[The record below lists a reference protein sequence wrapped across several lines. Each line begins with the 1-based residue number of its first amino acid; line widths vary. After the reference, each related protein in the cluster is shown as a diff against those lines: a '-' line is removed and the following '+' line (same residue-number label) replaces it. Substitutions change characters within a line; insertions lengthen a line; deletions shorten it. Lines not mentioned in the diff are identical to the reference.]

1 MKTNANQNVSAA
13 MSDTDKEQMEQVVT
27 HHFQQILGALRID
40 TANDHNTKETAA
52 RVAKMYCREI
62 FWGRFSPRPKI
73 TEFPN
78 AKNLDEIYTL
88 GPIQVRSACS
98 HHFCPIMG
106 KLWVGVIPSDKV
118 IGISKF
124 VRLSDWVMA
133 RPHIQEEAIV
143 MLADELEELIK
154 PCGLALVMKATHTCM
169 TWRGVRETDTDMVTS
184 VMRGVFMSNP
194 AAKSEFLTII
204 GGQGFK

>member
-1 MKTNANQNVSAA
+1 MKTNANHHTPL
-13 MSDTDKEQMEQVVT
+13 SDEHRLHMEQVIE
-27 HHFQQILGALRID
+27 HHFAQILNALHID
-40 TANDHNTKETAA
+40 TNNDHNTKETAK
-52 RVAKMYCREI
+52 RVAKMYCREV

-78 AKNLDEIYTL
+78 AKNLDQIYTL

-106 KLWVGVIPSDKV
+106 KVWVGVIPSQKV

-143 MLADELEELIK
+143 MLADELESLIK
-154 PCGLALVMKATHTCM
+154 PIGLAVVMKAAHTCM
-169 TWRGVRETDTDMVTS
+169 TWRGVKETDTDMVTS
-184 VMRGVFMSNP
+184 VMRGEFMRNP
-194 AAKSEFLTII
+194 SSKTEFLNII
-204 GGQGFK
+204 ASQGFK

>member
-1 MKTNANQNVSAA
+1 MKTNANENMV
-13 MSDTDKEQMEQVVT
+13 MSDHDKEQMEQVIA
-27 HHFQQILGALRID
+27 HHFGQILGALRID
-40 TANDHNTKETAA
+40 TQNDHNTQETAK
-52 RVAKMYCREI
+52 RVAKMYCREV
-62 FWGRFSPRPKI
+62 FWGRFNPRPKI

-78 AKNLDEIYTL
+78 AKNLDQIYTL

-106 KLWVGVIPSDKV
+106 KLWVGVIPSQKV

-124 VRLSDWVMA
+124 VRLADWVMS

-143 MLADELEELIK
+143 MLADELESLIK
-154 PCGLALVMKATHTCM
+154 PVGLAVVMKATHTCM

-184 VMRGVFMSNP
+184 VMRGEFMRNQSSK
-194 AAKSEFLTII
+194 AEFLNII
-204 GGQGFK
+204 SSQGFK

>member
-1 MKTNANQNVSAA
+1 MKTNANEHTPL
-13 MSDTDKEQMEQVVT
+13 SDNDREQMEQIVA
-27 HHFQQILGALRID
+27 HHFGQILGALRID
-40 TANDHNTKETAA
+40 TDNDHNTKETAQ
-52 RVAKMYCREI
+52 RVAKMYCREV

-78 AKNLDEIYTL
+78 AKNLDQIYTL

-106 KLWVGVIPSDKV
+106 KVWVGVIPSQKV

-124 VRLSDWVMA
+124 VRLADWVMS

-143 MLADELEELIK
+143 MLADELEALIN
-154 PCGLALVMKATHTCM
+154 PIGLAVVMKATHTCM
-169 TWRGVRETDTDMVTS
+169 TWRGVKETDTDMVTS
-184 VMRGVFMSNP
+184 VMRGEFMRNQSS
-194 AAKSEFLTII
+194 KSEFLNII
-204 GGQGFK
+204 SSQGFK

>member
-1 MKTNANQNVSAA
+1 
-13 MSDTDKEQMEQVVT
+13 
-27 HHFQQILGALRID
+27 
-40 TANDHNTKETAA
+40 
-52 RVAKMYCREI
+52 MYCREI

-133 RPHIQEEAIV
+133 RPHIQEEAAIMV
-143 MLADELEELIK
+143 ADTIEDLIK
-154 PCGLALVMKATHTCM
+154 PKGLAFVIKAQHMCM
-169 TWRGVRETDTDMVTS
+169 TWRGVKEPETKIVNS
-184 VMRGVFMSNP
+184 IVRGSFRQDPSM
-194 AAKSEFLTII
+194 KKEFFDLIRAH
-204 GGQGFK
+204 GFGDS